1 MNRVDRNL
9 RKLKFLERHQCMFC
23 LLTNCF
29 HRLFIRIIVLILHL
43 NLIIFSFLS
52 IKLAAQQQMESKLAC
67 GSVPSVANLL
77 CEKF

>member
-9 RKLKFLERHQCMFC
+9 RKIKFLERHQCRFC

-29 HRLFIRIIVLILHL
+29 YCLFIRLIVLILLL
-43 NLIIFSFLS
+43 NLITFSFLS
-52 IKLAAQQQMESKLAC
+52 IKLAAQQLMESKLAC

-77 CEKF
+77 YEKF